1 MLPTIQ
7 TIRATQ
13 LITSDEQLR
22 KYIPNLFATAKG
34 ETPFYDK
41 LLPWLDT
48 AERWVVQQ
56 FIGNDF
62 LPALLATDVD
72 EPMRVTATLV
82 VVNEAFMRAVPSL
95 DLVLTPN
102 GFGIVS
108 NQNVAPASRDRVA
121 RLLAS
126 LESNR
131 DNSIEQLVRYLHAN
145 NEWADGSA
153 RRWFAATLF
162 PNIDLANLCGFTEH
176 RWVNYL
182 GLRSKA
188 IDLEHRIA
196 EEFISPEQLDVFR
209 REVMT
214 LFDDMTLTVMQ
225 HARVTEQLRQIIVNV
240 LQGNLLNIQSLRDIV
255 DFMRK
260 HETHFPE
267 FAASDTAKLFTPPIF
282 ENKKENHGYFF

>member
-1 MLPTIQ
+1 MT
-7 TIRATQ
+7 R
-13 LITSDEQLR
+13 LITSDAQLR
-22 KYIPNLFATAKG
+22 RFIPNAFATAQG
-34 ETPFYDK
+34 ETPFYDR
-41 LLPWLDT
+41 LLPWLET
-48 AERWVVQQ
+48 AERWLFSQ
-56 FIGNDF
+56 FVGDDYADTF
-62 LPALLATDVD
+62 LSLD
-72 EPMRVTATLV
+72 ENEPVRLTAAAV
-82 VVNEAFMRAVPSL
+82 VVHEAFMRAVPSL

-126 LESNR
+126 LETSR
-131 DNSIEQLVRYLHAN
+131 DNAIEQLIAYLLRS
-145 NEWADGSA
+145 EDWYQSTI
-153 RRWFAATLF
+153 RQWFTATMF

-176 RWVNYL
+176 RWANYL

-188 IDLEHRIA
+188 IDIEQRIA
-196 EEFISPEQLDVFR
+196 EEFVSPEQLAVFR
-209 REVMT
+209 EETFSMAWD
-214 LFDDMTLTVMQ
+214 FSLTERCHTQVIE
-225 HARVTEQLRQIIVNV
+225 RLRSIILNV

-267 FAASDTAKLFTPPIF
+267 FRASRTYELFTPPIF